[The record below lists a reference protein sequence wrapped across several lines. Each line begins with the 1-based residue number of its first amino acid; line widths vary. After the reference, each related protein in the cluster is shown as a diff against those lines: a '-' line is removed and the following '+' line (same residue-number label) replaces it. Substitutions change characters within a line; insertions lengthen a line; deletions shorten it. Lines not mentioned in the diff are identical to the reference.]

1 MYCPKLRTDISVPE
15 NSPMQGVIRREWLAL
30 FKNDNAA
37 EGCFP
42 ARPKGSPQI
51 PQFGVAVLDKGPTIA
66 RELRL
71 VLGNL
76 GASDFYRQFRTV
88 H

>member
-1 MYCPKLRTDISVPE
+1 
-15 NSPMQGVIRREWLAL
+15 MQGVIRREWQVLL
-30 FKNDNAA
+30 KEDNAA

-51 PQFGVAVLDKGPTIA
+51 PQSSVAVLDKGVTIA
-66 RELRL
+66 CKLRL

-76 GASDFYRQFRTV
+76 GASERFMQYRILHLGQEPTGSS
-88 H
+88 